1 MVKITISS
9 KKEENFKEGDLVF
22 GAALSWEDPGSH
34 MDAFIVGEID
44 KEKFLY
50 TFAGAVANILAN
62 TVPNEYSTELGRE
75 FVKKFAL
82 HMKKIKEGGEK
93 NARAW
98 NRSKNDSR
106 TGGTP

>member
-34 MDAFIVGEID
+34 IDAFIVGEID

-82 HMKKIKEGGEK
+82 HMKKIKEEGEK
-93 NARAW
+93 CK
-98 NRSKNDSR
+98 SLQS
-106 TGGTP
+106 

>member
-50 TFAGAVANILAN
+50 TFAGAVANILASKI
-62 TVPNEYSTELGRE
+62 TNEYSNELGRE
-75 FVKKFAL
+75 FVKKFSL
-82 HMKKIKEGGEK
+82 HMKKIKEEGEK
-93 NARAW
+93 CK
-98 NRSKNDSR
+98 SLQS
-106 TGGTP
+106 

>member
-50 TFAGAVANILAN
+50 TFAG

-82 HMKKIKEGGEK
+82 HMKKIKEEGEK
-93 NARAW
+93 CKGLQ
-98 NRSKNDSR
+98 S
-106 TGGTP
+106 

>member
-9 KKEENFKEGDLVF
+9 KKEENFKEGDLVS

-82 HMKKIKEGGEK
+82 RMKKIKEEGEK
-93 NARAW
+93 C
-98 NRSKNDSR
+98 K
-106 TGGTP
+106 GL

>member
-9 KKEENFKEGDLVF
+9 EKEENFKEGALVF

-50 TFAGAVANILAN
+50 TFAGAVANILAS

-82 HMKKIKEGGEK
+82 YMKKIKEEGEK
-93 NARAW
+93 CEGLQ
-98 NRSKNDSR
+98 S
-106 TGGTP
+106 

>member
-44 KEKFLY
+44 KEKIPLH
-50 TFAGAVANILAN
+50 ICWCSSKH
-62 TVPNEYSTELGRE
+62 PCKYSTER
-75 FVKKFAL
+75 VQ
-82 HMKKIKEGGEK
+82 H
-93 NARAW
+93 
-98 NRSKNDSR
+98 R
-106 TGGTP
+106 TGA

>member
-62 TVPNEYSTELGRE
+62 TVPNALKDFFLGTR
-75 FVKKFAL
+75 
-82 HMKKIKEGGEK
+82 
-93 NARAW
+93 NTW
-98 NRSKNDSR
+98 NRMEAIR
-106 TGGTP
+106 IATGTKAICWNAW

>member
-50 TFAGAVANILAN
+50 TFAGAVASLQIQYRTSTA
-62 TVPNEYSTELGRE
+62 PNWGVNL
-75 FVKKFAL
+75 L
-82 HMKKIKEGGEK
+82 K
-93 NARAW
+93 N
-98 NRSKNDSR
+98 SLFI
-106 TGGTP
+106 

>member
-75 FVKKFAL
+75 HA
-82 HMKKIKEGGEK
+82 G
-93 NARAW
+93 R
-98 NRSKNDSR
+98 R
-106 TGGTP
+106 

>member
-34 MDAFIVGEID
+34 MDAFIAGEID

-50 TFAGAVANILAN
+50 TFAGAVANILAS
-62 TVPNEYSTELGRE
+62 TVPNEYSAELGRE
-75 FVKKFAL
+75 FVEKFAL
-82 HMKKIKEGGEK
+82 HMKKIKEEGEK
-93 NARAW
+93 CKGLQ
-98 NRSKNDSR
+98 S
-106 TGGTP
+106 

>member
-75 FVKKFAL
+75 LVKKFAL
-82 HMKKIKEGGEK
+82 HMKKIKEEGEK
-93 NARAW
+93 CK
-98 NRSKNDSR
+98 SLQS
-106 TGGTP
+106 

>member
-50 TFAGAVANILAN
+50 TCK
-62 TVPNEYSTELGRE
+62 YSTER
-75 FVKKFAL
+75 VQ
-82 HMKKIKEGGEK
+82 H
-93 NARAW
+93 
-98 NRSKNDSR
+98 R
-106 TGGTP
+106 TGA